1 MVNCSDYETD
11 RTGKVYFLV
20 IIPLKV
26 GRWYLKGKKSTM
38 GNDR

>member
-1 MVNCSDYETD
+1 MVNCSDHETD

-26 GRWYLKGKKSTM
+26 GTWYLKGKQSTM